1 MGLTLRVA
9 FRYVDL
15 MILMAR
21 DLIKG
26 RLVGKKKNEQYLQ
39 KDFTAIK
46 CTYVTNKISLRFHD
60 R

>member
-15 MILMAR
+15 MIPMAR
-21 DLIKG
+21 DLVKG

-39 KDFTAIK
+39 KDITAMYI
-46 CTYVTNKISLRFHD
+46 CY
-60 R
+60 